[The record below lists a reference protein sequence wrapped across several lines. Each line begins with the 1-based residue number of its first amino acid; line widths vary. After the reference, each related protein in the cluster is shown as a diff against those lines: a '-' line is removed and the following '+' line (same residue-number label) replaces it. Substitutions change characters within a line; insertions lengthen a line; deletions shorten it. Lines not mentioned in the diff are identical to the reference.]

1 MPNIEQ
7 ERPAPVCESCERLR
21 AALERIVSTAPWS
34 DIDGHNQCLIEAR
47 KALAGKAEQSAS
59 GSNDPDYCER
69 CCTSHKSIECPDNER
84 RPRNRT

>member
-1 MPNIEQ
+1 MTQQPFEMIHDRSARLEA
-7 ERPAPVCESCERLR
+7 EIERLR

-69 CCTSHKSIECPDNER
+69 CCTSHKSIECPSDGR
-84 RPRNRT
+84 